1 MAWIRSSSASKA
13 LSRSGRSSERRDIS
27 RQGVPVAASWSLL
40 PPCSRLPCRTR
51 RDWHPVCTTVT
62 WSNGKLLQARGQPAM
77 QDFDDRYQ
85 VQGEILTQD
94 LEPPTCERERLQKLL
109 DPPGDG
115 VRSLAG
121 HWSCMVSQP
130 P

>member
-51 RDWHPVCTTVT
+51 RDWHPVCSTVT
-62 WSNGKLLQARGQPAM
+62 WSKGKLLQVRGQPAM
-77 QDFDDRYQ
+77 QYFDDRYPLHVRIPHKH
-85 VQGEILTQD
+85 VQL
-94 LEPPTCERERLQKLL
+94 PTDQACTL
-109 DPPGDG
+109 
-115 VRSLAG
+115 
-121 HWSCMVSQP
+121 
-130 P
+130 